1 MRSLLTRPRRVFGP
15 LESLRDDM
23 DVLFRRFFGEPVM
36 DESGNGF
43 TAWCPRVDVEEA
55 EKEIFVKVD
64 LPGVDAKDLVI
75 TVENNVLVLR
85 GEKKE
90 EKEEKKKNYHRLER
104 FFGEFYREIP
114 LPLGADTEK
123 IAATSAKGVITITIP
138 KKPEI
143 LPKKIA
149 VKPCE

>member
-1 MRSLLTRPRRVFGP
+1 MASPPGAREWMWRRQKKRSLSKSICRV
-15 LESLRDDM
+15 S
-23 DVLFRRFFGEPVM
+23 
-36 DESGNGF
+36 
-43 TAWCPRVDVEEA
+43 
-55 EKEIFVKVD
+55 I
-64 LPGVDAKDLVI
+64 AKDLVI

-114 LPLGADTEK
+114 LPIGADTEK